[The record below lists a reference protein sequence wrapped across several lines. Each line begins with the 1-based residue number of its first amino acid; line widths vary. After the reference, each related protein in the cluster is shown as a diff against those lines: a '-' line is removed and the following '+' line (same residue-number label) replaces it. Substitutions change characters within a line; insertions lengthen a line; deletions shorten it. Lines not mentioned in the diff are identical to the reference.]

1 MSCGNFSKVAKF
13 SNLATAQSMDSTWN
27 EFFSALFHI
36 LDTYEYNK
44 SNVNLD
50 FPSAAV
56 SFNQLDVTL
65 SALRSVS

>member
-1 MSCGNFSKVAKF
+1 M
-13 SNLATAQSMDSTWN
+13 AQSMDSTWN

-36 LDTYEYNK
+36 LDTCEYNE

-50 FPSAAV
+50 LPSAAV

-65 SALRSVS
+65 STLRSVS